1 MQLEMNTFVQQLRD
15 LVARPGSNPLQYL
28 AFAPDDHALVTLA
41 GNQYQRI
48 DFNPASRPFEAF
60 NHNGN
65 SVRDFL
71 MEIEHELLTHQFGN
85 QKALRLEI
93 GRASCRERV

>member
-48 DFNPASRPFEAF
+48 DFNPASRTFEAF
-60 NHNGN
+60 NNKGN
-65 SVRDFL
+65 SVRNFL
-71 MEIEHELLTHQFGN
+71 IVITHIIHTTTYGN
-85 QKALRLEI
+85 IQALRTVSQLT
-93 GRASCRERV
+93 RNA